1 MSKGFGNLMRQA
13 QQMQKKMAVAQGE
26 VEEMTATGEAGQG
39 KVTAEVTGGFSL
51 KNLTIAPDMIDPADP
66 ETLQDLIVL
75 AVNDGMAKA
84 KAMKEEAMKK
94 VTGGMNIPGLF

>member
-1 MSKGFGNLMRQA
+1 MSKGFGNMMRQA

-26 VEEMTATGEAGQG
+26 VEKLSATGEAGQG
-39 KVTAEVTGGFSL
+39 KVTAEVSGGF
-51 KNLTIAPDMIDPADP
+51 NLLSITIAPDMIDPADP

-75 AVNDGMAKA
+75 AVNDGMEKA
-84 KAMKEEAMKK
+84 RALKEEAMKK